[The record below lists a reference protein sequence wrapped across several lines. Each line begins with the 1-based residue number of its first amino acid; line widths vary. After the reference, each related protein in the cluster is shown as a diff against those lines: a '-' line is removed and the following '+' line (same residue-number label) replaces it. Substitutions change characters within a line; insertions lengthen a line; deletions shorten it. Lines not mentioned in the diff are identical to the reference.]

1 MRRIGAIAG
10 LACALWLPAQAHEK
24 PQVTKL
30 EGDPAKAILWV
41 GNSFF
46 YYNNGMSNMYSG
58 MSKAAGDETRV
69 TLAAIGGSGIDW
81 HDVDSYLKPGSK
93 IGYYSIINNKAR
105 LNPPG
110 RQYDTMIVMD
120 CSQCPI
126 HPELSKVFHEYTKID
141 ADIARK
147 YNVRPV
153 FFMSWAYKDRPEM
166 TEELAEAYTREG
178 NANGA
183 LVVPAGLAFARAIK
197 LRPDLE
203 FYQPDKRHPQKIGSY
218 LAMCTVYAAI
228 TGKSPV
234 GNSYTDGIDAELA
247 KFLQQVAW
255 DTVQEYYGHP
265 GDAPRTQ

>member
-1 MRRIGAIAG
+1 MRKNVATLG
-10 LACALWLPAQAHEK
+10 LAAAILLSLSAFADVK
-24 PQVTKL
+24 PQRTKVDG
-30 EGDPAKAILWV
+30 EPAKAILWV

-46 YYNNGMSNMYSG
+46 YYNNGMSNMYTELT
-58 MSKAAGDETRV
+58 KAAGAPTRV

-93 IGYYSIINNKAR
+93 IGYYSIIDNKAR
-105 LNPPG
+105 INPPG

-126 HPELSKVFHEYTKID
+126 HPELGKIFHEYAKID
-141 ADIARK
+141 ADTARK
-147 YNVRPV
+147 YGVRPV

-166 TEELAEAYTREG
+166 TQQLEEAYTREA
-178 NANGA
+178 NANDA
-183 LVVPAGLAFARAIK
+183 LVIPAGLAFARAIK

-203 FYQPDKRHPQKIGSY
+203 FYQHDKRHPQRIGSY
-218 LAMCTVYAAI
+218 LGACTAYAAL

-234 GNSYTDGIDAELA
+234 GNKYTADIDADTA

-255 DTVQEYYGHP
+255 DTVQEYF
-265 GDAPRTQ
+265 AK